1 MERYISERILIA
13 TLLDYEVSGPNRI
26 AYKINSFL
34 HGELPAAIHALPGI
48 YIDEKTKEIK

>member
-13 TLLDYEVSGPNRI
+13 MLLDYEVSGPNRI
-26 AYKINSFL
+26 AYKVNSFL

-48 YIDEKTKEIK
+48 YIDEKTKEVK

>member
-13 TLLDYEVSGPNRI
+13 MLLDYEVSGPNRI
-26 AYKINSFL
+26 ADKMNSFL
-34 HGELPAAIHALPGI
+34 HGELLATIHALPGI